1 MSVIWKLV
9 YVSYLVAYPGLFQ
22 EERWDH
28 LRDTLKEF
36 KTWTSN
42 EANVEFGRITKRPWI
57 GTVEDNKRKHYLEHT
72 QAAA

>member
-1 MSVIWKLV
+1 M
-9 YVSYLVAYPGLFQ
+9 AYPGLLFQ

-28 LRDTLKEF
+28 LCDTLKEF

-42 EANVEFGRITKRPWI
+42 EANVEFGCIAKQPCI
-57 GTVEDNKRKHYLEHT
+57 GAVEDNKRKHYLEHT